1 MHSDLIQSLIGDFA
15 LILMLAAIAAIV
27 FKLLKQPLVLGYIV
41 AGFIASPHFKFL
53 PTVANPANISFW
65 AQLGIVVLL
74 FSLGLEFSFQKLV
87 KVGGTA
93 LLTCLII
100 VVGMMGVGFVVGGML
115 GYSTIDAI
123 FLGGMISMSSTTI
136 IIKALSDLNLKHR
149 SFVPRVMAVLIV
161 EDLVAVV
168 LLVILSSIAI
178 NKRVEGDQMLEAVLK
193 LSFYLIIWFTV
204 GIFVIPSLLKKFR
217 RFIGDELLL
226 IIAMGLCF
234 GMATLAV
241 WSGFS
246 LALGAFVI
254 GSILAGTTEAERIE
268 RIITPVKDLF
278 GAVFF
283 ISVGMMVDPVLMW
296 HNAGIIMLL
305 AVVVVV
311 GMITFG
317 TFGMVVT
324 GQPLKTAMESGF
336 CLTQIGEFSF
346 IIATTGTQL
355 GVLGKNIYPIIVAVS
370 VITTFFTPF
379 FIKQALPCYN
389 WVARH
394 LPEKW
399 GVLLEGYSKNAA
411 HSEMSQSRQL
421 WHKVVRRY
429 LITLVV
435 YTVVVIALWF
445 PIRHIVMP
453 LIYEAIPGH
462 WGRLLAALCGFGLV
476 SPFLYGIIV
485 PRTKAQERAQLVSE
499 SGKISYVPLGVMSV
513 VSFLVTLW
521 ITFFYFK
528 ATLSTLNSV
537 VGATA
542 LCLLLILV
550 FSPLLRKRIN
560 RVEQRFLD
568 NMNERENRRT
578 GKNNV
583 LVSDFHLAYMRVS
596 YSCPFVG
603 QTLAEARLREHY
615 DVNVVNVQRN
625 GMSYPVP
632 GGDMRI
638 FPGDT
643 LGVIGTDEKIQHMLP
658 VVEAHDSNDAPVQ
671 HKEEFVHF
679 AIGPGSP
686 LVGRTLAQAQLRER
700 YKSLLVAIERDD
712 DVYISPTP
720 DVVFNAGDTL
730 WIVGDPV
737 ELKALH

>member
-296 HNAGIIMLL
+296 HNAGIILLL

-499 SGKISYVPLGVMSV
+499 SAPRGDVGRQFSGHLVDYVLLFQGHALDAQLGRGRHGLVPAAHLGV
-513 VSFLVTLW
+513 LAAAAQAHQPGR
-521 ITFFYFK
+521 
-528 ATLSTLNSV
+528 ATLSRQHERAREPPH
-537 VGATA
+537 GQ
-542 LCLLLILV
+542 
-550 FSPLLRKRIN
+550 
-560 RVEQRFLD
+560 EQRAGERLSQLPLCGPDAGRGPPARALRRECGQCAAQRHVLSRARRRHAHFSWRHAWCD
-568 NMNERENRRT
+568 RHRRENT
-578 GKNNV
+578 A
-583 LVSDFHLAYMRVS
+583 HA
-596 YSCPFVG
+596 
-603 QTLAEARLREHY
+603 AR
-615 DVNVVNVQRN
+615 
-625 GMSYPVP
+625 
-632 GGDMRI
+632 GG
-638 FPGDT
+638 
-643 LGVIGTDEKIQHMLP
+643 
-658 VVEAHDSNDAPVQ
+658 
-671 HKEEFVHF
+671 
-679 AIGPGSP
+679 GS
-686 LVGRTLAQAQLRER
+686 
-700 YKSLLVAIERDD
+700 
-712 DVYISPTP
+712 
-720 DVVFNAGDTL
+720 
-730 WIVGDPV
+730 
-737 ELKALH
+737 